1 MLIFFYYL
9 GFSPQNTMSKST
21 ERSPYE
27 NINGSMSLLKAPQS
41 PRTQIRT
48 MLPTVQHQEL
58 RENEQL
64 MVSDTFSRRNFT
76 LKTSLSQNKQIVK
89 IGQNNN

>member
-1 MLIFFYYL
+1 
-9 GFSPQNTMSKST
+9 MSKST

-64 MVSDTFSRRNFT
+64 MVSDTFSRKHFA

>member
-1 MLIFFYYL
+1 
-9 GFSPQNTMSKST
+9 MSKST

-48 MLPTVQHQEL
+48 MLPSVQHQEL

-64 MVSDTFSRRNFT
+64 MVSKSNTF
-76 LKTSLSQNKQIVK
+76 
-89 IGQNNN
+89 

>member
-1 MLIFFYYL
+1 
-9 GFSPQNTMSKST
+9 MSKST

-64 MVSDTFSRRNFT
+64 MVSDTFSRKNFALT
-76 LKTSLSQNKQIVK
+76 TSLSQNKQIVK

>member
-1 MLIFFYYL
+1 
-9 GFSPQNTMSKST
+9 MSKST

-64 MVSDTFSRRNFT
+64 MVSDTFS
-76 LKTSLSQNKQIVK
+76 
-89 IGQNNN
+89 

>member
-1 MLIFFYYL
+1 
-9 GFSPQNTMSKST
+9 MSKST

>member
-1 MLIFFYYL
+1 
-9 GFSPQNTMSKST
+9 MSKST

-64 MVSDTFSRRNFT
+64 MVSDTFSRKN
-76 LKTSLSQNKQIVK
+76 LAPCSPN
-89 IGQNNN
+89 

>member
-1 MLIFFYYL
+1 
-9 GFSPQNTMSKST
+9 MSKST

-64 MVSDTFSRRNFT
+64 MVSDTFSRKNFA

>member
-1 MLIFFYYL
+1 
-9 GFSPQNTMSKST
+9 MSKST

-64 MVSDTFSRRNFT
+64 MVSDTFSRRNFA

>member
-1 MLIFFYYL
+1 MDQVNICKQTADKNVAVNCNLSYYL
-9 GFSPQNTMSKST
+9 GFSPQNTMSKSI
-21 ERSPYE
+21 EKSPYE

-64 MVSDTFSRRNFT
+64 MVSKSNTF
-76 LKTSLSQNKQIVK
+76 
-89 IGQNNN
+89 

>member
-1 MLIFFYYL
+1 MVFLYL

-64 MVSDTFSRRNFT
+64 MVSDTFS
-76 LKTSLSQNKQIVK
+76 
-89 IGQNNN
+89 

>member
-1 MLIFFYYL
+1 
-9 GFSPQNTMSKST
+9 MSKSI

-64 MVSDTFSRRNFT
+64 MVSDTFSRKNFA

>member
-1 MLIFFYYL
+1 
-9 GFSPQNTMSKST
+9 MSKST

-64 MVSDTFSRRNFT
+64 MVSDTFSRKNFA

-89 IGQNNN
+89 IGHNYN